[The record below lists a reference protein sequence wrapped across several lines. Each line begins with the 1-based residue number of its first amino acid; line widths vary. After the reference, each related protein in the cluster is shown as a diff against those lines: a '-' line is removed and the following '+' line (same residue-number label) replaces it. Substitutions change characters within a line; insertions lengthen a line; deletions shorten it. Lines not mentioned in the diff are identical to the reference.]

1 MPTIAGNGS
10 AYVKT
15 ITCKGDTMSKGNKR
29 TVLINSNH
37 RVTEEDGVIVQLV
50 SQMILDAYNRGA
62 SDIYIKASRGKAD
75 ALIRFRI
82 DGAWQLYRTIPYTYK
97 GAVCSRIKKMGGLDM
112 AERSLPQDGK
122 IEFRKYAPLDLEL
135 RVATIPTTGGNED
148 VVMSLLATGEP
159 MPLDKMGMNERDYE
173 K

>member
-62 SDIYIKASRGKAD
+62 SDIHIKAGRGKAD
-75 ALIRFRI
+75 ALITFRI
-82 DGAWQLYRTIPYTYK
+82 DEAWQEYRTIPYTYM
-97 GAVCSRIKKMGGLDM
+97 GAVCSRVKKMSGLDR
-112 AERSLPQDGK
+112 AERSLRQDGK
-122 IEFRKYAPLDLEL
+122 IAFRNYAPLDLEL

-148 VVMSLLATGEP
+148 VAMSLLPTGVP
-159 MPLDKMGMNERDYE
+159 LSLDKMGMNESDYE